1 MENCVVKILIVD
13 DRQENLFALEVVL
26 ANQNYVFVK
35 AGSGKEALKVLL
47 HEQDFA
53 LILMDVQMP
62 IMNGFETAE
71 LIRETEKFK
80 HVPIIFLTANT
91 DRPEDIFK
99 GYKTGAV
106 DFMVKPL
113 KPEILKAKVSVFVEL
128 YKKNY
133 ELKMQGEDM
142 KLLNAQLKQQSKYV
156 RSLIESSL
164 DPMITINLEGQIT
177 DMNQALEKI
186 TGLKRE
192 KISGT
197 NFVNYFTN
205 PKIANELYRDVFE
218 KNSIVDYLL
227 TIKDENN
234 KLTDVLCNASVYK
247 DDKGN
252 VAGAVVAIREKL
264 LSKYSRSLI
273 EASLDPLITISSEG
287 KITDLNEAL
296 ENVTGIPREKITG
309 TNFFTYFTDPQKARE
324 VYQEAFAKGFV
335 VNFPLTIRHTSGK
348 LTDVLFNGS
357 TYKDDR
363 GNILGIVIVARDV
376 TAQNRFERELIEAKR
391 KAEMAMRSKQQ
402 FLSNMSHEIRT
413 PLNAIIGFTNVIM
426 KSNLDPKQKEY
437 LNAIKLSGDS
447 LLALINDIL
456 DLSKVDSGK
465 MTFEKTPFK
474 LSNSISSMMKLFE
487 TKLAEKKLEMIKEY
501 DPGIPEV
508 LIGDSLRLHQ
518 VIMNLVSNAIKFTDH
533 GKITIGVR
541 RIEHNDEI
549 SKIEFTVTD
558 TGIGIPKNKIESIFD
573 NFQQATSGTTRLY
586 GGTGL
591 GLAIVR
597 QLVEAQGGKVS
608 VKSKT
613 GKGSTFSFTLD
624 FQNTNAIVEP
634 NVEKSSEPMIAS
646 TNVKV
651 LVAEDIKFNQLLMK
665 TLLDSFGIT
674 SEMAENGKVAIDK
687 LKTDDYDLILMDL
700 QMPQMNGFEATDHI
714 RKKMRSKIPIIALTA
729 DVTSA
734 DLEKCKAVG
743 MNDYISKPIDDKILY
758 QLITKH
764 TVELRTAVNSDTTNT
779 TSIDVPNAK
788 GFKYVNFDYLREL
801 TFGKPEGIASMIRA
815 YLEETPRLLEAM
827 KKGIEVQ
834 DWESTGAAAHS
845 LIPSFSILGI
855 DLVYEDMARK
865 IQESSSKKEKPEY
878 VNALIHKI
886 EEVCNMAMLELNQE
900 LAAIQLH

>member
-1 MENCVVKILIVD
+1 MENCIVKILIVD

-26 ANQNYVFVK
+26 ANQNYVLVK
-35 AGSGKEALKVLL
+35 AGSGKEALKALL

-91 DRPEDIFK
+91 DSPEDIFK

-133 ELKMQGEDM
+133 KLKMQGEDM

-164 DPMITINLEGQIT
+164 DPMITVNLQGQIT
-177 DMNQALEKI
+177 DMNEALERI
-186 TGLKRE
+186 TGLNRE

-218 KNSIVDYLL
+218 KNSIADYLL
-227 TIKDENN
+227 TVKDEKG

-252 VAGAVVAIREKL
+252 VAGAVVAIREKF

-296 ENVTGIPREKITG
+296 ENITGIAREKITG
-309 TNFFTYFTDPQKARE
+309 TNFFHYFTDPKKAQE

-376 TAQNRFERELIEAKR
+376 TAQNRFERELIEAKS
-391 KAEMAMRSKQQ
+391 KAEIAMRSKQQ

-413 PLNAIIGFTNVIM
+413 PLNAIIGFTNVLL
-426 KSNLDPKQKEY
+426 KSNLDTKQKEY

-474 LSNSISSMMKLFE
+474 LSNSISSMVKLFE
-487 TKLAEKKLEMIKEY
+487 TKLAEKKLELIKEY
-501 DPGIPEV
+501 DPSIPEV
-508 LIGDSLRLHQ
+508 LIGDSFRLHQ

-533 GKITIGVR
+533 GKITIGAR
-541 RIEHNDEI
+541 RLEHNDEI

-573 NFQQATSGTTRLY
+573 NFQQATTGTTRLY

-597 QLVEAQGGKVS
+597 QLVEAQGGKVT
-608 VKSKT
+608 VKSKA
-613 GKGSTFSFTLD
+613 GKGSSFSFTLD
-624 FQNTNAIVEP
+624 FQNTNAIVES
-634 NVEKSSEPMIAS
+634 NVEKSTEPMVAS
-646 TNVKV
+646 TNIKI

-665 TLLDSFGIT
+665 TLLDSFGIS
-674 SEMAENGKVAIDK
+674 SEIAENGKVAIDK
-687 LKTDDYDLILMDL
+687 LKTNDYDLILMDL
-700 QMPQMNGFEATDHI
+700 QMPQMNGFEATNHI
-714 RKKMRSKIPIIALTA
+714 RKKLRSKVPIIALTA

-734 DLEKCKAVG
+734 DLEKCKSVG
-743 MNDYISKPIDDKILY
+743 MNDYISKPIDDKLLY
-758 QLITKH
+758 ELITKH
-764 TVELRTAVNSDTTNT
+764 TVNLHRSVSSDTTDT
-779 TSIDVPNAK
+779 TLVEEPNAK

-801 TFGKPEGIASMIRA
+801 TFGKPEGIAMMIRA

-827 KKGIEVQ
+827 KKGIELK

-886 EEVCNMAMLELNQE
+886 EEVCNSAMLELNQE